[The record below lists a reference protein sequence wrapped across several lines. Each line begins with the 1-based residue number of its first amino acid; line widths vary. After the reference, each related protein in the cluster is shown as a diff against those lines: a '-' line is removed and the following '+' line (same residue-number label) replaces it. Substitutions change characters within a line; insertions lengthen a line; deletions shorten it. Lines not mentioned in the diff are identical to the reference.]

1 MELNTE
7 YGKLKYN
14 SETKIVWWAQLSVW
28 DNWPKLAKQGI
39 LRTTSE
45 DGYLLEL
52 AVVSQYLILGGL
64 ET

>member
-52 AVVSQYLILGGL
+52 AVVS
-64 ET
+64 